1 VSRPRFLADHN
12 LDQQIVDGLLRD
24 EPAVDV
30 VVARDVGLDQTP
42 DPVLLARASDEG
54 WVVVTHDVN
63 TMVGF
68 AIDRIRKVQP
78 MVGLV
83 IVPKSLRVGVAIDG
97 LLLVWTAMEAEEL
110 HDQIIFLPV

>member
-24 EPAVDV
+24 EPTVDV
-30 VVARDVGLDQTP
+30 VLARDVGLDQTP
-42 DPVLLARASDEG
+42 DPILLARAADEG

-63 TMVGF
+63 TMIGF
-68 AIDRIRKVQP
+68 AIDRIRTGQP

-83 IVPKSLRVGVAIDG
+83 IVSKSLRVGIAIAAHLDRDG
-97 LLLVWTAMEAEEL
+97 S
-110 HDQIIFLPV
+110 